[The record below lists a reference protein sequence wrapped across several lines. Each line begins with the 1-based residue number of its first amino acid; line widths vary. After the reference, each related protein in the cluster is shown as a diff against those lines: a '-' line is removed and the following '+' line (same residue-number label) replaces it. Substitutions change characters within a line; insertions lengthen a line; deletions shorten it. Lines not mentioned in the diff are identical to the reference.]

1 MERSFCGDFFAR
13 YQRWIVAL
21 VGVALCGMLAFFAW
35 VGTPSYTLYR
45 VKRAVDTHNLET
57 FRRYVDL
64 DSVLEHALR
73 EVGGKF
79 FDQKKAGS
87 PEGKSSQRPS
97 RKGSLEG
104 LFKRFAPEIK
114 ELLQYEARR
123 VVERMVTQP
132 REKPSIPYPA
142 LVAAMWQVR
151 REGEQASLPVKTKG
165 GAIVEVR
172 MRQAPEGYWR
182 VVEVTNVKALL
193 TEIRVKRR
201 RRVPLASDP

>member
-1 MERSFCGDFFAR
+1 MGHSSWGNFFAR
-13 YQRWIVAL
+13 YQRWILAL
-21 VGVALCGMLAFFAW
+21 VGGALCGVLAYSAW
-35 VGTPSYTLYR
+35 VRTPSYTLYR
-45 VKRAVDTHNLET
+45 VKRAIDTRDLET

-64 DSVLEHALR
+64 DSVLDHALR

-97 RKGSLEG
+97 RKGLLKD

-114 ELLQYEARR
+114 ELLRDEARR
-123 VVERMVTQP
+123 VVEQAIVQP
-132 REKPSIPYPA
+132 REKPSIPYPV
-142 LVAAMWQVR
+142 LVAAAWQVR

-172 MRQAPEGYWR
+172 MRRVPEGYWR
-182 VVEVTNVKALL
+182 VAEVTNVKALL